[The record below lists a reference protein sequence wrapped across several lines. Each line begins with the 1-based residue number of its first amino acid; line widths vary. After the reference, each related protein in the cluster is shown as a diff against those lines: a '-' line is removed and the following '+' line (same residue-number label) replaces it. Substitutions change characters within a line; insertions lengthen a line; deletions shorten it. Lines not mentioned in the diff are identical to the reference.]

1 MIIDP
6 AKVLSQYIQIES
18 LTGNEKPAGEF
29 FTGLCRDL
37 GLHVR
42 VFLAE
47 TDNYNFAC
55 SLYPLESKKPN
66 IILLHHIDVIPGG
79 DPGAWSYPP
88 FSGTIADGY
97 VWGRGAID
105 MKGMAAMQLAA
116 ASSFFEEMKT
126 VELPYNVTLLGVS
139 GEEDI
144 SSRGARYV
152 TDNFFEELNPVVVM
166 GEGGAG
172 LKGLVKEN
180 PDHKVF
186 SVSIADKRSLW
197 IKISLT
203 RESSGHGSVPPPQYA
218 NKEKIEALY
227 RLLREREKLQFT
239 DITKDIFKNLG
250 KLEGGIRGFILKYLP
265 FFKRIVG
272 KILRKEP
279 LVLASLTDTY
289 TITRISNPEGTFN
302 QIPQKVT
309 IQLDCRLLPNT
320 KTDDFIRTI
329 EKRLGISDLEIEIIQ
344 ETPRADPSTK
354 EKFYPEL
361 EYAIKKVYPGS
372 SVITYL
378 FPAHTDNNFFR
389 HMGVPV
395 YGITPCFFE
404 MEMLNNIHNPNERI
418 SVENLENGAEV
429 YRRFIQGVM
438 NDCLPDKISDSALRK
453 YLLPN

>member
-1 MIIDP
+1 MYAEP
-6 AKVLSQYIQIES
+6 ARILSQYIQFES

-29 FTGLCRDL
+29 FTRMCREL

-42 VFLAE
+42 IFSGE
-47 TDNYNFAC
+47 PDNYNFAC
-55 SLYPLESKKPN
+55 SLYPLKSRKPN
-66 IILLHHIDVIPGG
+66 IILLHHIDVIPSG
-79 DPGAWSYPP
+79 DPAAWDYPP
-88 FSGTIADGY
+88 FSGTIKDGY

-105 MKGMAAMQLAA
+105 MKGMAAMHLAA
-116 ASSFFEEMKT
+116 ASSFFKEMKT
-126 VELPYNVTLLGVS
+126 VELPCNVTLLGVS

-144 SSRGARYV
+144 SSRGARLV
-152 TDNFFEELNPVVVM
+152 TDNYFEELNPVVVM

-172 LKGLVKEN
+172 LKGLVKGQPE
-180 PDHKVF
+180 HKVF

-197 IKISLT
+197 VKISLT

-239 DITKDIFKNLG
+239 VTTKDIFKSLG
-250 KLEGGIRGFILKYLP
+250 ELEGGIRGFILKYLP

-289 TITRISNPEGTFN
+289 TITSISNPEGTFN

-309 IQLDCRLLPNT
+309 IQLDCRLLPHT
-320 KTDDFIRTI
+320 KTEDFIRTI
-329 EKRLGISDLEIEIIQ
+329 EKKLGISDLEIEIIQ
-344 ETPRADPSTK
+344 ETPHAEPSTK

-361 EYAIKKVYPGS
+361 EKSIKQVYPGS
-372 SVITYL
+372 SVMTYL
-378 FPAHTDNNFFR
+378 FPAHSDNNFFR
-389 HMGVPV
+389 RMGVPV

-404 MEMLNNIHNPNERI
+404 MEMLNTIHNPNERI
-418 SVENLENGAEV
+418 SIENLEKGAEI
-429 YRRFIQGVM
+429 YRHFIQGVM
-438 NDCLPDKISDSALRK
+438 KDF
-453 YLLPN
+453 